1 MTSALET
8 LKRPVKRLIRLGV
21 LFAAVGALVNL
32 VPFIGLTELSRL
44 LLAGTTDSQALWRWA
59 TLVVLALSLGWMA
72 SGVALWLTHL
82 ADHRLQAS
90 LREAMVRKLGR
101 VPLGWYTDTT
111 SGAVRKMVQDD
122 LEDLHHLVAHH
133 AVEQTAAIVT
143 PLAGLMWLACLNWRL
158 ALLAVLTL
166 PIYAL
171 AYTLMMRG
179 FGDKM
184 QLLDK
189 SMTRVS
195 AAIVEFVHGIAVV
208 KAFGRV
214 GQAHRSY
221 RQAVD
226 QFSEQYAGWVRPLLR
241 LEAFSSMALSVP
253 VILLVSLAVG
263 SLLLERGWIT
273 PLQLFAET
281 LVAVVIPQSLLVI
294 NQSLTAQRTAMA
306 AAGRIEALLNVPELP
321 APGVCAQ
328 PEGSD
333 VTFEHVQ
340 FGYDPAHRILD
351 DISLHCPAGT
361 VTALVGASGAGK
373 STLAKL
379 VPRFHDVDA
388 GRVLVGGVDV
398 RQIEPSQLYRH
409 VGFVLQDAQ
418 LVHATVADNLRLGR
432 PQASEEALHAA
443 ARSAQIH
450 QRILALPRGYQSV
463 IGEDAM
469 FSGGEAQR
477 LSIARTL
484 LADTPVLIL
493 DEATAHADPE
503 SEALIQDALSAVA
516 QGRTVLVIAHRL
528 ASISGADR
536 IVVLDQGRVLES
548 GHHEHLLQANGAYAR
563 LWRASTETTAP
574 DLEMSL

>member
-1 MTSALET
+1 MSTALDT
-8 LKRPVKRLIRLGV
+8 LKRPVNRLIRLGV
-21 LFAAVGALVNL
+21 AFAAVGALVNL
-32 VPFIGLTELSRL
+32 VPFIGLTELGRL
-44 LLAGTTDSQALWRWA
+44 LLAGNADSVTLWQWA
-59 TLVVLALSLGWMA
+59 ALVVVALSLGWMA
-72 SGVALWLTHL
+72 SGAALWLTHL
-82 ADHRLQAS
+82 ADHRLQSS

-101 VPLGWYTDTT
+101 LPLGWYTDTT
-111 SGAVRKMVQDD
+111 SGAVRKVVQDD

-133 AVEQTAAIVT
+133 AVEVTAAIVT
-143 PLAGLMWLACLNWRL
+143 PLAGLIWLATLNWRL

-171 AYTLMMRG
+171 AYSLMMRG
-179 FGDKM
+179 FGAKM

-208 KAFGRV
+208 KAFGQV

-221 RQAVD
+221 QQAVN
-226 QFSEQYAGWVRPLLR
+226 QFSTQYAGWVKPLLR

-253 VILLVSLAVG
+253 VILLVSLSVG
-263 SLLLERGWIT
+263 SLLLAQGWIT

-294 NQSLTAQRTAMA
+294 NQSLTAQRTALA
-306 AAGRIEALLNVPELP
+306 AAERIEALLGVEELP
-321 APGVCAQ
+321 TPKVCVPPQ
-328 PEGSD
+328 GSD
-333 VTFEHVQ
+333 IRFEQVQ
-340 FGYDPAHRILD
+340 FGYDPAHMILNGVD
-351 DISLHCPAGT
+351 LHCPAGS

-379 VPRFHDVDA
+379 VPRFHDVSA
-388 GRVLVGGVDV
+388 GRVCVGGVDV
-398 RQIEPSQLYRH
+398 REIDPRQLYQH

-418 LVHATVADNLRLGR
+418 LVHGTVADNLRLGR
-432 PQASEEALHAA
+432 PEASDAEVEAA

-450 QRILALPRGYQSV
+450 QRIQALPRGYQSV
-463 IGEDAM
+463 VGEDAI

-493 DEATAHADPE
+493 DEATSHADPE
-503 SEALIQDALSAVA
+503 SEALIQDALSALA
-516 QGRTVLVIAHRL
+516 RGRTVLVIAHRL
-528 ASISGADR
+528 ASICGVDQ

-548 GHHEHLLQANGAYAR
+548 GRHDQLLQANGAYAR
-563 LWRASTETTAP
+563 LWRAGAETTAP